1 MIFSHNSLMSPG
13 GPMPQLLRGKQV
25 YLRGLERDDLRLLH
39 KMLNDEELTEWAR
52 FRPDHTISM
61 DALEKEYD
69 QELKGDNSTRRT
81 FVVVHGKTAKVV
93 GWCSIRWWRP
103 FHTTAVI
110 GLAMQK
116 GSRGKGIGTEVT
128 GLLTALSFNQYNMHK
143 VELFTRADNGA
154 MIRSAEKNG
163 FRVEGKIRETL
174 YFNGEFHDGLEMG
187 VLREE
192 FEKSRPDAGRAPR

>member
-1 MIFSHNSLMSPG
+1 MLLQVSIA
-13 GPMPQLLRGKQV
+13 QLLQGKQV
-25 YLRGLERDDLRLLH
+25 YLRGLERADLRLLH
-39 KMLNDEELTEWAR
+39 KILNDEELTEWAR

-61 DALEKEYD
+61 DSLEKEYD

-81 FVVVHGKTAKVV
+81 FVIVHRKVGKPV

-110 GLAMQK
+110 GLAMEK
-116 GSRGKGIGTEVT
+116 RHRGKGIGTEVV
-128 GLLTALSFNQYNMHK
+128 GLLTALAFDQYNMHK
-143 VELFTRADNGA
+143 VELFTRSDNQA
-154 MIRSAEKNG
+154 MTRAAEKNG

-187 VLREE
+187 VLRKE
-192 FEKSRPDAGRAPR
+192 FEKTRSSPAAHSR